1 MTAPLVSVI
10 IPTYNRE
17 SLILRAI
24 DSVLRQT
31 CQDFEIIVVDDKSTD
46 ATQQVLSSIS
56 DPRLRVLRHS
66 TNCGPPATRNTGINA
81 ACGEYLAFLD
91 SDDEWL
97 EQKLEVQL
105 AAMRQK
111 DAHFCYC
118 QLYCHGPDGT
128 RAIVPQRGYVGGSL
142 LRYLICDGG
151 SMQTSVTVVRKDFN
165 VPFDGSMPFQDDWDW
180 VVRIRERTD
189 RFLFV
194 PQPLARFHTDA
205 TVRSASLDGNA
216 LFAGFHGMPLI
227 ERAQPF
233 LEKHAAEISA
243 HPCIMRHLACW
254 YAGDALQHGDRKLA
268 RSILTRYKVY
278 TSLWR
283 KPKAIKL
290 WKRYLVS

>member
-1 MTAPLVSVI
+1 MTSPLVSVI

-17 SLILRAI
+17 TLILRAI

-31 CQDFEIIVVDDKSTD
+31 YRDFEIIVVDDNSTD

-66 TNCGPPATRNTGINA
+66 TNCGPPAARNTGINA
-81 ACGEYLAFLD
+81 ARGEYLAFLD

-105 AAMRQK
+105 TAMRQN

-118 QLYCHGPDGT
+118 QLYCYGPDGT
-128 RAIVPQRGYVGGSL
+128 RAIVPQRAYAGGSL

-151 SMQTSVTVVRKDFN
+151 SMQTSGPVVRKDFN
-165 VPFDGSMPFQDDWDW
+165 VPFDDATIFHDDWDW

-194 PQPLARFHTDA
+194 PQPLSHFHTDA
-205 TVRSASLDGNA
+205 TVRGTDKEGNA
-216 LFAGFHGMPLI
+216 LFTGFHGKPLI
-227 ERAQPF
+227 ERVQPF
-233 LEKHAAEISA
+233 LKKHAAEISA

-254 YAGDALQHGDRKLA
+254 YASDAVLHRDRKLA
-268 RSILTRYKVY
+268 RSILMQYKVY
-278 TSLWR
+278 PSLWR
-283 KPKAIKL
+283 KPMAIKL
-290 WKRYLVS
+290 WKRCFMS